1 MKRFGWSLPQLSLR
15 KSHSRRSLSRSLPHG
30 EVLEPRAL
38 MSATQPEMID
48 EGTVEVT
55 GSEEVLEF
63 GDPNSEFIAYQTFGG
78 SVAPPAVSQ
87 FSSREEFGDYLVQR
101 ALAQYDGLFG
111 QAAWFYRGPI
121 YYAAADGV
129 VAQAVPT
136 QRVDHSET
144 NVQVK
149 GIDEGDLI
157 ENDGK
162 HLYVLNG
169 NDLLI
174 MQASPVK
181 EMQELSRTR
190 FEGYAIAEYLDG
202 DRLTVISQE
211 YSYGGGGGIYYASFR
226 FAPSATTTVVSTFD
240 VSNPAK
246 PTLEKQTRLDGNY
259 VDSRAFNGQ
268 VHIITSNDL
277 SLPAPEID
285 GTTTIEDPW
294 RFFLDDVAFDTVPV
308 AELATEPVAGPE
320 IDDNGDSLPPIQVDT
335 LKPEIRTI
343 EVPKY
348 ESRDAY
354 IARIQANLDSL
365 IDSTLPKYESL
376 VANGLAANG
385 SISEIGS
392 ISRVT
397 GVDSDSLLS
406 VVSISTRDFQ
416 PGLDS
421 SSSVLTNW
429 TNGIHANGEHLY
441 VFSPDYNSGTAQT
454 HILEFS
460 WANGE
465 RQIELIGSGVV
476 NGTLQNQFSADEH
489 NGRLRIAT
497 TTFNYNSDTG
507 AFSQA
512 NNLTVLEN
520 IDGTLTQVGAVEDF
534 AAGERIY
541 SVRFDGDRAF
551 VVTFRQVDPLFVFD
565 LSDPAAPVIT
575 GELKVPGY
583 SSFLQVIDDNHL
595 LAIGRSTDT
604 QSVKVALYD
613 ISDPAAPRE
622 VDEDILPRWTWSVAE
637 WDSKAVGWFASHQT
651 LAIPTSGY
659 DYETGWHNELMVFHI
674 DVSASGESAI
684 ELTGSVA
691 DDGYINRSA
700 YIENT
705 LYTISSNS
713 VIATDINSPKHV
725 LGQFDYSYEPNIA
738 TLSIKPIYTETDDGA
753 SDWEYVDAPE
763 TLAEAENALTLAA
776 VNVITNQ
783 VRISLLEEGGQINIV
798 AKGDDLRISKVGHG
812 RQDVSLTDATSLLIE
827 GTDKSDKIN
836 LDLTRLNVPSLAAIS
851 VSGGDGSDRIAVI
864 GMNKAYAGSLTLDGG
879 DGNDVLNVAAGIK
892 QSVGL
897 FGGDGND
904 SLSGGSG
911 NDTLEGAAGNDE
923 LRGNNGNDLLIG
935 GDGNDTLRGND
946 GNDTLGGGLGND
958 KLYGGNG
965 NDAISGGD
973 GNDTA
978 YGDAGNDTLL
988 GDAGNDQLYGG
999 AGRDLVLGGDGD
1011 DLVNGGDAADTLSG
1025 GSGRNIVIGLRSE
1038 IFKTFTFSAEWLDLL
1053 NR

>member
-1 MKRFGWSLPQLSLR
+1 MKRFIWCLPKVSIGNSR
-15 KSHSRRSLSRSLPHG
+15 SRRNQIRSLVQS

-48 EGTVEVT
+48 EEIVEVT

-63 GDPNSEFIAYQTFGG
+63 GDPDMDFIAYQTLGG
-78 SVAPPAVSQ
+78 SFTPPAVSQ
-87 FSSREEFGDYLVQR
+87 FTSREEFGDYLVQR

-129 VAQAVPT
+129 LAQAVPT

-144 NVQVK
+144 NVQVN

-174 MQASPVK
+174 MQAYPAG
-181 EMQELSRTR
+181 EMKELSRTR

-211 YSYGGGGGIYYASFR
+211 YSYGGGGGGIYYSSMIR
-226 FAPSATTTVVSTFD
+226 FAPTSTTTVVSTFD
-240 VSNPAK
+240 VSNPSK
-246 PTLEKQTRLDGNY
+246 PTLEKQTRLDGHY

-268 VHIITSNDL
+268 VHIITSNDI

-285 GTTTIEDPW
+285 GTTTIENPW
-294 RFFLDDVAFDTVPV
+294 YYFADDVAYETVPIEEV
-308 AELATEPVAGPE
+308 EESIVDGPVSDQMKIA
-320 IDDNGDSLPPIQVDT
+320 PIT
-335 LKPEIRTI
+335 LSVEVQTI

-348 ESRDAY
+348 ESREAY
-354 IARIQANLDSL
+354 VARIQANLDSL
-365 IDSTLPKYESL
+365 IDSALPKYESL

-385 SISEIGS
+385 AISEVGA

-406 VVSISTRDFQ
+406 VVSINTRDFE

-421 SSSVLTNW
+421 SSSVLANW

-441 VFSPDYNSGTAQT
+441 VFSPDYSSGSTQT

-465 RQIELIGSGVV
+465 REIELIGNGVV
-476 NGTLQNQFSADEH
+476 NGTLLNQFSADEH
-489 NGRLRIAT
+489 DGRLRIAT
-497 TTFNYNSDTG
+497 TTFNYNSETG
-507 AFSQA
+507 AFTQA
-512 NNLTVLEN
+512 NNVTVLEN
-520 IDGTLTQVGAVEDF
+520 VGGTLTQVGAVEDF
-534 AAGERIY
+534 APGERIY

-583 SSFLQVIDDNHL
+583 SSYLQVIDDNYL

-604 QSVKVALYD
+604 QAVKVALYD
-613 ISDPAAPRE
+613 ISDPANPTE
-622 VDEDILPRWTWSVAE
+622 VDEDILPSWTWSVAE
-637 WDSKAVGWFASHQT
+637 WDSKAVGWFAAHET

-659 DYETGWHNELMVFHI
+659 DYESGYHNELMVFHI
-674 DVSASGESAI
+674 DVSATGEAAI

-700 YIENT
+700 YIANT
-705 LYTISSNS
+705 LYTISNNS

-725 LGQFDYSYEPNIA
+725 LGQFDFSYEPYLA

-763 TLAEAENALTLAA
+763 TLEEAENVLTLAA

-783 VRISLLEEGGQINIV
+783 VRVTLLEEGGQINIV
-798 AKGDDLRISKVGHG
+798 AKGDDLRISKVGKG

-827 GTDKSDKIN
+827 GTDKGDKIN
-836 LDLTRLNVPSLAAIS
+836 LDFTRLNVSSLQEIN
-851 VSGGDGSDRIAVI
+851 VSGDGGSDRIAVV
-864 GMNKAYAGSLTLDGG
+864 GVNKAYVGSLALEGG

-923 LRGNNGNDLLIG
+923 LRGNTGNDLLIG

-973 GNDTA
+973 GNDSA
-978 YGDAGNDTLL
+978 YGDAGDDTVL

-999 AGRDLVLGGDGD
+999 AGRDIVLGGDGD
-1011 DLVNGGDAADTLSG
+1011 DFVDGGASSDTLSG
-1025 GSGRNIVIGLRSE
+1025 GSGRNVVLGLRSE
-1038 IFKTFTFSAEWLDLL
+1038 INKAFTFSADWLDLL
-1053 NR
+1053 NS

>member
-1 MKRFGWSLPQLSLR
+1 MKRFIWCLPKVSIGNSR
-15 KSHSRRSLSRSLPHG
+15 SRRNQIRSLVQS

-48 EGTVEVT
+48 EEIVEVT

-63 GDPNSEFIAYQTFGG
+63 GDPDMDFIAYQTFGG
-78 SVAPPAVSQ
+78 SFTPPAVSQ
-87 FSSREEFGDYLVQR
+87 FTSREEFGDYLVQR

-129 VAQAVPT
+129 LAQAVPT

-144 NVQVK
+144 NVQVN

-174 MQASPVK
+174 MQAYPAG
-181 EMQELSRTR
+181 EMKELSRTR

-211 YSYGGGGGIYYASFR
+211 YSYGGGGGGIYYSSMIR
-226 FAPSATTTVVSTFD
+226 FAPTSTTTVVSTFD
-240 VSNPAK
+240 VSNPSK
-246 PTLEKQTRLDGNY
+246 PTLEKQTRLDGHY

-268 VHIITSNDL
+268 VHIITSNDI

-285 GTTTIEDPW
+285 GTTTIENPW
-294 RFFLDDVAFDTVPV
+294 YYFADDVAYETVPIEEV
-308 AELATEPVAGPE
+308 EESIVDGPVSDQMKIA
-320 IDDNGDSLPPIQVDT
+320 PIT
-335 LKPEIRTI
+335 LSVEVQTI

-348 ESRDAY
+348 ESREAY
-354 IARIQANLDSL
+354 VARIQANLDSL
-365 IDSTLPKYESL
+365 IDSALPKYESL

-385 SISEIGS
+385 AISEVGA

-406 VVSISTRDFQ
+406 VVSINTRDFE

-421 SSSVLTNW
+421 SSSVLANW

-441 VFSPDYNSGTAQT
+441 VFSPDYSSGSTQT

-465 RQIELIGSGVV
+465 REIELIGNGVV
-476 NGTLQNQFSADEH
+476 NGTLLNQFSADEH
-489 NGRLRIAT
+489 DGRLRIAT
-497 TTFNYNSDTG
+497 TTFNYNSETG
-507 AFSQA
+507 AFTQA
-512 NNLTVLEN
+512 NNVTVLEN
-520 IDGTLTQVGAVEDF
+520 VGGTLTQVGAVEDF
-534 AAGERIY
+534 APGERIY

-583 SSFLQVIDDNHL
+583 SSYLQVIDDNYL

-604 QSVKVALYD
+604 QAVKVALYD
-613 ISDPAAPRE
+613 ISDPANPTE
-622 VDEDILPRWTWSVAE
+622 VDEDILPSWTWSVAE
-637 WDSKAVGWFASHQT
+637 WDSKAVGWFAAHET

-659 DYETGWHNELMVFHI
+659 DYESGYHNELMVFHI
-674 DVSASGESAI
+674 DVSATGEAAI

-700 YIENT
+700 YIANT
-705 LYTISSNS
+705 LYTISNNS

-725 LGQFDYSYEPNIA
+725 LGQFDFSYEPYLA

-763 TLAEAENALTLAA
+763 TLEEAENVLTLAA

-783 VRISLLEEGGQINIV
+783 VRVTLLEEGGQINIV
-798 AKGDDLRISKVGHG
+798 AKGDDLRISKVGKG

-827 GTDKSDKIN
+827 GTDKGDKIN
-836 LDLTRLNVPSLAAIS
+836 LDFTRLNVSSLQEIN
-851 VSGGDGSDRIAVI
+851 VSGDGGSDRIAVV
-864 GMNKAYAGSLTLDGG
+864 GVNKAYVGSLALEGG

-923 LRGNNGNDLLIG
+923 LRGNTGNDLLIG

-973 GNDTA
+973 GNDSA
-978 YGDAGNDTLL
+978 YGDAGDDTVL

-999 AGRDLVLGGDGD
+999 AGRDIVLGGDGD
-1011 DLVNGGDAADTLSG
+1011 DFVDGGASSDTLSG
-1025 GSGRNIVIGLRSE
+1025 GSGRNVVLGLRSE
-1038 IFKTFTFSAEWLDLL
+1038 INKAFTFSADWLDLL
-1053 NR
+1053 NS

>member
-1 MKRFGWSLPQLSLR
+1 MKRFSWCLPKVSFGNSR
-15 KSHSRRSLSRSLPHG
+15 SRRNQIRSLVQS

-38 MSATQPEMID
+38 MSVTQPEMID
-48 EGTVEVT
+48 EETVEVT

-63 GDPNSEFIAYQTFGG
+63 GDPDMDFIAYQTLGG
-78 SVAPPAVSQ
+78 SFTPPAVSQ
-87 FSSREEFGDYLVQR
+87 FTSREEFGDYLVQR

-129 VAQAVPT
+129 LAQAVPT

-144 NVQVK
+144 NVQVN

-174 MQASPVK
+174 MQAYPAG
-181 EMQELSRTR
+181 EMKELSRTR

-211 YSYGGGGGIYYASFR
+211 YSYGGGGGGIYYSSMIR
-226 FAPSATTTVVSTFD
+226 FAPTSTTTVVSTFD
-240 VSNPAK
+240 VSNPSK
-246 PTLEKQTRLDGNY
+246 PTLEKQTRLDGHY

-268 VHIITSNDL
+268 VHIITSNDI

-285 GTTTIEDPW
+285 GTTTIENPW
-294 RFFLDDVAFDTVPV
+294 YYFADDVAYETVPIEEV
-308 AELATEPVAGPE
+308 EESIVDGPVSDQMKIA
-320 IDDNGDSLPPIQVDT
+320 PIT
-335 LKPEIRTI
+335 LSVEVQTI

-348 ESRDAY
+348 ESREAY
-354 IARIQANLDSL
+354 LARIQADLDSL
-365 IDSTLPKYESL
+365 IDSALPKYESL

-385 SISEIGS
+385 AISEVGA

-397 GVDSDSLLS
+397 GADSDSLLS
-406 VVSISTRDFQ
+406 VVSINTRDFE

-421 SSSVLTNW
+421 SSSVLANW

-441 VFSPDYNSGTAQT
+441 VFSPDYSSGSTQT

-465 RQIELIGSGVV
+465 REIELIGNGVV
-476 NGTLQNQFSADEH
+476 NGTLLNQFSADEH
-489 NGRLRIAT
+489 DGRLRIAT
-497 TTFNYNSDTG
+497 TTFNYNSETG
-507 AFSQA
+507 AFTQA
-512 NNLTVLEN
+512 NNVTVLEN
-520 IDGTLTQVGAVEDF
+520 IGGTLTQVGAVEDF

-583 SSFLQVIDDNHL
+583 SSYLQVIDDNYL

-604 QSVKVALYD
+604 QAVKVALYD
-613 ISDPAAPRE
+613 ISDPANPTE
-622 VDEDILPRWTWSVAE
+622 VDEDILPSWTWSVAE
-637 WDSKAVGWFASHQT
+637 WDSKAVGWFAAHET

-659 DYETGWHNELMVFHI
+659 DYESGYHNELMVFHI
-674 DVSASGESAI
+674 DVSATGEAAI

-700 YIENT
+700 YIANT
-705 LYTISSNS
+705 LYTISNNS

-725 LGQFDYSYEPNIA
+725 LGQFDYSYEPYLA

-763 TLAEAENALTLAA
+763 TLEEAENVLTLAA

-783 VRISLLEEGGQINIV
+783 VRVTLLEEGGQINIV
-798 AKGDDLRISKVGHG
+798 AKGDDLRISKVGKG

-827 GTDKSDKIN
+827 GTDKGDKIN
-836 LDLTRLNVPSLAAIS
+836 LDFTRLNVSSLQEIN
-851 VSGGDGSDRIAVI
+851 VSGDGGSDRIAVV
-864 GMNKAYAGSLTLDGG
+864 GVNKTYAGSLALDGG

-923 LRGNNGNDLLIG
+923 LRGNTGNDLLIG

-946 GNDTLGGGLGND
+946 GNDTLGGGLGSD

-973 GNDTA
+973 GNDSA
-978 YGDAGNDTLL
+978 YGDAGDDTLL

-999 AGRDLVLGGDGD
+999 AGKDVVLGGDGD
-1011 DLVNGGDAADTLSG
+1011 DFVDGGASSDTVSG
-1025 GSGRNIVIGLRSE
+1025 GSGRNVVLGLRSE
-1038 IFKTFTFSAEWLDLL
+1038 INKAFTFSADWLDLL

>member
-1 MKRFGWSLPQLSLR
+1 MKRFSWSLPQVSFGSSR
-15 KSHSRRSLSRSLPHG
+15 SRRKLSRSLVQG

-38 MSATQPEMID
+38 MTATLPPEIIDVPD
-48 EGTVEVT
+48 EGD
-55 GSEEVLEF
+55 GSGEVLEL
-63 GDPNSEFIAYQTFGG
+63 GDPDSEFIAYQTFGG
-78 SVAPPAVSQ
+78 SFTPPAVSQ
-87 FSSREEFGDYLVQR
+87 FNSREEFGDYLVQR
-101 ALAQYDGLFG
+101 ALAHYDGLFG

-144 NVQVK
+144 NVQVN

-162 HLYVLNG
+162 NLYVLNG

-174 MQASPVK
+174 MQASPAK
-181 EMQELSRTR
+181 EMKELSRTR

-211 YSYGGGGGIYYASFR
+211 YSYGGGGGGIYYASFR
-226 FAPSATTTVVSTFD
+226 FAPTATTTVVSTFD
-240 VSNPAK
+240 VSNPSK
-246 PTLEKQTRLDGNY
+246 PTLEKQTRLDGHY

-268 VHIITSNDL
+268 VHIITSNDI
-277 SLPAPEID
+277 SLPTPELD

-308 AELATEPVAGPE
+308 GEPVAGPE
-320 IDDNGDSLPPIQVDT
+320 IDENGDSLPPIQAYT
-335 LKPEIRTI
+335 LKPVMRTI

-348 ESRDAY
+348 ESREVY
-354 IARIQANLDSL
+354 LARIQANLDSL
-365 IDSTLPKYESL
+365 INSALPKYESL

-385 SISEIGS
+385 AISEIGA

-397 GVDSDSLLS
+397 GVDSESLLS
-406 VVSISTRDFQ
+406 VVSINTRDFQ

-465 RQIELIGSGVV
+465 REIELIGSGVV

-489 NGRLRIAT
+489 DGRLRIAT

-507 AFSQA
+507 AFTQA

-520 IDGTLTQVGAVEDF
+520 IDGTLTQVGSVEDF

-541 SVRFDGDRAF
+541 SVRFDGNRAF

-595 LAIGRSTDT
+595 LAIGRSTDS
-604 QSVKVALYD
+604 QAVKVALYD
-613 ISDPAAPRE
+613 ISDPANPRE

-637 WDSKAVGWFASHQT
+637 WDSKAVGWFAAHET

-659 DYETGWHNELMVFHI
+659 DYESGYHNELMVFHI
-674 DVSASGESAI
+674 DVSATGEAAI

-705 LYTISSNS
+705 LYTISNNS

-725 LGQFDYSYEPNIA
+725 LGQFDYSYEPYIA

-763 TLAEAENALTLAA
+763 TLEEAENALTLAA

-783 VRISLLEEGGQINIV
+783 VRVSLLEEGGQINIV
-798 AKGDDLRISKVGHG
+798 GRGDDLRITKVGHG

-836 LDLTRLNVPSLAAIS
+836 LDLTRLNVPSLASIN

-864 GMNKAYAGSLTLDGG
+864 GMNRTYAGSLTLDGG
-879 DGNDVLNVAAGIK
+879 DGNDVLNVAAVVK
-892 QSVGL
+892 QSAGL
-897 FGGDGND
+897 FGGAGND
-904 SLSGGSG
+904 SLSGGGG
-911 NDTLEGAAGNDE
+911 NDSLDGAAGNDE

-958 KLYGGNG
+958 KLFGGNG

-973 GNDTA
+973 GNDIV

-988 GDAGNDQLYGG
+988 GDGGNDQLYGG

-1025 GSGRNIVIGLRSE
+1025 DSGRNVVIGLRSE
-1038 IFKTFTFSAEWLDLL
+1038 IVKTFAFSAEWLDLL

>member
-1 MKRFGWSLPQLSLR
+1 MKRFIWCLPKVSIGNSR
-15 KSHSRRSLSRSLPHG
+15 SRRNQIRSLVQS

-48 EGTVEVT
+48 EEIVEVT

-63 GDPNSEFIAYQTFGG
+63 GDPDMDFIAYQTLGG
-78 SVAPPAVSQ
+78 SFTPPAVSQ
-87 FSSREEFGDYLVQR
+87 FTSREEFGDYLVQR

-129 VAQAVPT
+129 LAQAVPT

-144 NVQVK
+144 NVQVN

-174 MQASPVK
+174 MQAYPAG
-181 EMQELSRTR
+181 EMKELSRTR

-211 YSYGGGGGIYYASFR
+211 YSYGGGGGGIYYSSMIR
-226 FAPSATTTVVSTFD
+226 FAPTSTTTVVSTFD
-240 VSNPAK
+240 VSNPSK
-246 PTLEKQTRLDGNY
+246 PTLEKQTRLDGHY

-268 VHIITSNDL
+268 VHIITSNDI

-285 GTTTIEDPW
+285 GTTTIENPW
-294 RFFLDDVAFDTVPV
+294 YYFADDVAYETVPIEEV
-308 AELATEPVAGPE
+308 EESIVDGPVSDQMKIA
-320 IDDNGDSLPPIQVDT
+320 PIT
-335 LKPEIRTI
+335 LSVEVQTI

-348 ESRDAY
+348 ESREAY
-354 IARIQANLDSL
+354 LVRIQANLDSL
-365 IDSTLPKYESL
+365 IDSALPRYESL

-385 SISEIGS
+385 AISEVGA

-406 VVSISTRDFQ
+406 VVSINTRDFE

-421 SSSVLTNW
+421 SSSVLANW

-441 VFSPDYNSGTAQT
+441 VFSPDYSSGSTQT
-454 HILEFS
+454 RILEFS

-465 RQIELIGSGVV
+465 REIELIGNGVV
-476 NGTLQNQFSADEH
+476 NGTLLNQFSADEH
-489 NGRLRIAT
+489 DGRLRIAT
-497 TTFNYNSDTG
+497 TTFNYNSETG
-507 AFSQA
+507 AFTQA
-512 NNLTVLEN
+512 NNVTVLEN
-520 IDGTLTQVGAVEDF
+520 VGGTLTQVGAVEDF
-534 AAGERIY
+534 APGERIY

-551 VVTFRQVDPLFVFD
+551 VVTFREVDPLFVFD

-583 SSFLQVIDDNHL
+583 SSYLQVIDDNYL

-604 QSVKVALYD
+604 QAVKVALYD
-613 ISDPAAPRE
+613 ISDPANPTE
-622 VDEDILPRWTWSVAE
+622 VDEDILPSWTWSVAE
-637 WDSKAVGWFASHQT
+637 WDSKAVGWFAAHET

-659 DYETGWHNELMVFHI
+659 DYESGYHNELMVFHI
-674 DVSASGESAI
+674 DVSATGEAAI

-700 YIENT
+700 YIANT
-705 LYTISSNS
+705 LYTISNNS

-725 LGQFDYSYEPNIA
+725 LGQFDYSYEPYLA

-763 TLAEAENALTLAA
+763 TLEEAENFLTLAA

-783 VRISLLEEGGQINIV
+783 VRVTLLEEGGQINIV
-798 AKGDDLRISKVGHG
+798 ARGDDLRISKVGKG

-827 GTDKSDKIN
+827 GTDKGDKIN
-836 LDLTRLNVPSLAAIS
+836 LDFTRLNVSSLQEIN
-851 VSGGDGSDRIAVI
+851 VSGDGGSDRIAVV
-864 GMNKAYAGSLTLDGG
+864 GVNKAYAGSLALEGG
-879 DGNDVLNVAAGIK
+879 DGNDLLNVAVGIK

-904 SLSGGSG
+904 SLSGGGG

-923 LRGNNGNDLLIG
+923 LRGNTGNDLLIG

-973 GNDTA
+973 GNDSA
-978 YGDAGNDTLL
+978 YGDAGDDTVL
-988 GDAGNDQLYGG
+988 GDGGNDQLYGG
-999 AGRDLVLGGDGD
+999 AGRDIVLGDDGND
-1011 DLVNGGDAADTLSG
+1011 FVDGGASSDTLSG
-1025 GSGRNIVIGLRSE
+1025 GSGRNVVLGLRSE
-1038 IFKTFTFSAEWLDLL
+1038 INKAFTFSADWLDLL
-1053 NR
+1053 SR